1 MQVVTDPMAA
11 TPSITDRVG
20 EGLEDKLKEL
30 YPPPPKEEDEDEDAD
45 TRKKPAAQQQDKL
58 RVSSFGRGKGT
69 VFIVDRRTRGVLWSI
84 YEKPKNTSAGEMDR
98 TASRIVD
105 HLKHDLKPAAPRCRT
120 RLRDRLASTTSPVA
134 LHQAFR
140 HDRHILLGDDMLPG
154 SGRHACAASPFSN
167 SPITRSAKARGVV
180 GQPAQIPVRTA
191 AKPSAPMRVDTTGM
205 PAAKASSSFTR
216 MPDPA
221 RIGQTKTA

>member
-1 MQVVTDPMAA
+1 MRWFCSAALFGALAFAAVNPQLLQVHSVYLLPMSSGMDQFLANRLTRAGNMQVVTDPLAA
-11 TPSITDRVG
+11 DAIITDRVG

-105 HLKHDLKPAAPRCRT
+105 HLKHDLKPAAP
-120 RLRDRLASTTSPVA
+120 
-134 LHQAFR
+134 
-140 HDRHILLGDDMLPG
+140 
-154 SGRHACAASPFSN
+154 
-167 SPITRSAKARGVV
+167 
-180 GQPAQIPVRTA
+180 
-191 AKPSAPMRVDTTGM
+191 PS
-205 PAAKASSSFTR
+205 K
-216 MPDPA
+216 
-221 RIGQTKTA
+221 